1 MSYQNEWLLF
11 EAEDEFDEI
20 KHREPTEELLFYR
33 AVASGDI
40 KAVKKNCERQRFTE
54 CDGVGVLSKNAVI
67 NMKYH
72 FVITTAM
79 ITRLCKQNGMEM
91 EQAFRL
97 SDFYIQKLD
106 GIHTVEEVQSLH
118 DEMVMDYTEKMRRY
132 FRDNT
137 YSKHINASKEY
148 IYSHIKERITIE
160 DLADSLG
167 VSASYLSR
175 LFKKETGIS
184 VSAYI
189 RRQKIEMAKNLL
201 QYSDYP
207 IIEIANRLSF
217 SSQSHFIQQFRE
229 VTGMT
234 PGKYRDEHYMIHWD
248 IEKELCVASE
258 SELKKEQD

>member
-40 KAVKKNCERQRFTE
+40 KTVKKNCERQRFTE
-54 CDGVGVLSKNAVI
+54 CDGVGVLSKNAVT

-175 LFKKETGIS
+175 LFKKETGKSFADAAIEKNRGE
-184 VSAYI
+184 I
-189 RRQKIEMAKNLL
+189 QKKLTPIEWKIALAVAQGMENR
-201 QYSDYP
+201 
-207 IIEIANRLSF
+207 EIAEQMNYSYGYVKNVIARIF
-217 SSQSHFIQQFRE
+217 SKLEIERRRE
-229 VTGMT
+229 LRKLLIG
-234 PGKYRDEHYMIHWD
+234 
-248 IEKELCVASE
+248 
-258 SELKKEQD
+258 

>member
-1 MSYQNEWLLF
+1 MASF

-40 KAVKKNCERQRFTE
+40 KTVKKNCERQRFTE
-54 CDGVGVLSKNAVI
+54 CDGVGVLSKNAVT

-118 DEMVMDYTEKMRRY
+118 DEMVMDYTEKCA
-132 FRDNT
+132 DISETTLILNISTQVKNT
-137 YSKHINASKEY
+137 FILISKNE
-148 IYSHIKERITIE
+148 
-160 DLADSLG
+160 
-167 VSASYLSR
+167 
-175 LFKKETGIS
+175 
-184 VSAYI
+184 
-189 RRQKIEMAKNLL
+189 L
-201 QYSDYP
+201 Q
-207 IIEIANRLSF
+207 
-217 SSQSHFIQQFRE
+217 
-229 VTGMT
+229 
-234 PGKYRDEHYMIHWD
+234 
-248 IEKELCVASE
+248 
-258 SELKKEQD
+258 

>member
-40 KAVKKNCERQRFTE
+40 KTVKKNCERQRFTE
-54 CDGVGVLSKNAVI
+54 CDGVGVLSKNAVT

-97 SDFYIQKLD
+97 SDIQKLD

-175 LFKKETGIS
+175 LFKKETGEGF
-184 VSAYI
+184 Y
-189 RRQKIEMAKNLL
+189 EF
-201 QYSDYP
+201 
-207 IIEIANRLSF
+207 LSN
-217 SSQSHFIQQFRE
+217 
-229 VTGMT
+229 
-234 PGKYRDEHYMIHWD
+234 YRVKKA
-248 IEKELCVASE
+248 KELLITTNFKIYEVAEKVGYNDSITFGRAF
-258 SELKKEQD
+258 KKITGKTPNGFRNGTND

>member
-40 KAVKKNCERQRFTE
+40 KTVKKNCERQRFTE
-54 CDGVGVLSKNAVI
+54 CDGVGVLSKNAVT

-175 LFKKETGIS
+175 LFKKETGKSFVGYLTGYRMEKAARMLVETNEKSYMIAKS
-184 VSAYI
+184 VGYADPNYFSYVFK
-189 RRQKIEMAKNLL
+189 RQ
-201 QYSDYP
+201 YGVSP
-207 IIEIANRLSF
+207 S
-217 SSQSHFIQQFRE
+217 
-229 VTGMT
+229 
-234 PGKYRDEHYMIHWD
+234 KYRTEYENI
-248 IEKELCVASE
+248 
-258 SELKKEQD
+258 

>member
-20 KHREPTEELLFYR
+20 EHREPTEEFLFYR

-40 KAVKKNCERQRFTE
+40 DAVKKNCEQERFTE
-54 CDGVGVLSKNAVI
+54 CEGVGILSRNAVT

-79 ITRLCKQNGMEM
+79 ITRICKQNGMEM

-106 GIHTVEEVQSLH
+106 DVHTVEEVQSLH
-118 DEMVMDYTEKMRRY
+118 DAMVMDYAEKMRRY
-132 FRDNT
+132 FKDNT

-175 LFKKETGIS
+175 LFKKETGVS
-184 VSAYI
+184 V
-189 RRQKIEMAKNLL
+189 IEMAKNLL
-201 QYSDYP
+201 QYSDYSV
-207 IIEIANRLSF
+207 IEIANRLSF

-229 VTGMT
+229 VVGMT
-234 PGKYRDEHYMIHWD
+234 PRKYRDKHYMVHWD
-248 IEKELCVASE
+248 IEKEIKLS
-258 SELKKEQD
+258 